1 MARVL
6 LCLLALSLR
15 PGGYWSLPWR
25 SIQSGDDLIAFG
37 GISPMSEEVQT
48 SERIRVQENADVT
61 QMERTQ
67 HLTEK
72 KNKGSSGTTS
82 KSKFSSCSR

>member
-1 MARVL
+1 
-6 LCLLALSLR
+6 
-15 PGGYWSLPWR
+15 
-25 SIQSGDDLIAFG
+25 
-37 GISPMSEEVQT
+37 MSEEVQT
-48 SERIRVQENADVT
+48 SERIRGQENADVT